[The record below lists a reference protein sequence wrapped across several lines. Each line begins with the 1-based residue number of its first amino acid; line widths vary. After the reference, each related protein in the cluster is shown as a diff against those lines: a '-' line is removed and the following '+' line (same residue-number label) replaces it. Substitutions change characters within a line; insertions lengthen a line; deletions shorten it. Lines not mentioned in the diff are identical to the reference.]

1 MSLSRLFDNAAA
13 RFPERIAL
21 DDGQHLISYR
31 RLAERS
37 NRLGQALL
45 GLGLQPQR
53 DHLVSLQFNA
63 TTLVEYEIAAARF
76 GFARSMLNARAPAED
91 HGYCTNLVDA
101 AVFVFQEQFT
111 EHVDRLRAQLPSVRH
126 YVCVGRA
133 PSWAHSYEDLL
144 ARAQD
149 RAPAAHPLPGD
160 VHSIYFTSGT
170 TGRSKGVVLT
180 QRNWSQ
186 VVTNFLVDAFPSIAQ
201 GDVALLCA
209 PISHATGGLVYP
221 HLARGARLRI
231 LDHFDPGQV
240 ARLLLEG
247 GVTAS
252 FMAPTMI
259 QLLLQGRHGLV
270 AEKLR
275 LKALM
280 YGGASFPV
288 DRLEDALAALGP
300 VLVQGYGQWEAPIA
314 FTTLQPREHSE
325 ALAGNPRILHSAG
338 RVVTFA
344 QVGIMDDEGRLLQ
357 PGQTGEIVT
366 AGEHVMREYHKNPE
380 ATAEIRHGQW
390 QRTGDVGEID
400 EDGYVYITDRKKD
413 MIITGGN
420 NVYPRQVEE
429 ALYRHEGVAEACV
442 VGLENELWG
451 ETIHAVVVARPGTAL
466 DRESFLQWAHE
477 QLPTDRRPRS
487 VDFVEALPKNH
498 YGKILRREIRD
509 EARARHARRDEAQA
523 IGNSRS

>member
-1 MSLSRLFDNAAA
+1 MSLSRLFDNAVA
-13 RFPERIAL
+13 RFAQRIAL
-21 DDGQHLISYR
+21 DDGRTQISYR
-31 RLAERS
+31 TLAERS
-37 NRLGQALL
+37 NRFGQALL

-53 DHLVSLQFNA
+53 DHLVSLQNNA
-63 TTLVEYEIAAARF
+63 TTLVEYELTAARF

-91 HGYCTNLVDA
+91 HGYCTNLTEA
-101 AVFVFQEQFT
+101 TVFLFQEQFT
-111 EHVDRLRAQLPSVRH
+111 EHVDRLRAEMPTVRH
-126 YVCVGRA
+126 YVCIGRA
-133 PSWAHSYEDLL
+133 PGWAHSYEALL
-144 ARAQD
+144 AKAQD
-149 RAPAAHPLPGD
+149 RPPAAHPLPDD

-180 QRNWSQ
+180 QRNWNQ
-186 VVTNFLVDAFPSIAQ
+186 VVANFMIDAFPSIAQ
-201 GDVALLCA
+201 DDVALLCA
-209 PISHATGGLVYP
+209 PISHATGGLIYP

-240 ARLLLEG
+240 AGLLLEG
-247 GVTAS
+247 GITAS

-259 QLLLQGRHGLV
+259 QLLLQGSHGLA

-275 LKALM
+275 MKALM

-288 DRLEDALAALGP
+288 DRLEDALAALGH
-300 VLVQGYGQWEAPIA
+300 VLIQGYGQWEAPIA
-314 FTTLQPREHSE
+314 FTTLQPREHRE

-338 RVVTFA
+338 RAVTFA
-344 QVGIMDDEGRLLQ
+344 QVGIMDDEGRLLG

-366 AGEHVMREYHKNPE
+366 AGEHVMREYHRNPE

-390 QRTGDVGEID
+390 QRTGDVGEVD
-400 EDGYVYITDRKKD
+400 EAGYVYITDRKKD

-429 ALYRHEGVAEACV
+429 VLYRHEGIAEACV
-442 VGLENELWG
+442 VGLESALWG
-451 ETIHAVVVARPGTAL
+451 ETIHAVVVPRPGAGL
-466 DRESFLQWAHE
+466 DPEGLLRWSHA

-509 EARARHARRDEAQA
+509 EARARHPRRDGDAA

>member
-13 RFPERIAL
+13 RFADRIAL
-21 DDGQHLISYR
+21 DDGRCTITYR
-31 RLAERS
+31 ALAERS
-37 NRLGQALL
+37 NRFGQALL
-45 GLGLQPQR
+45 GLGLVPQR
-53 DHLVSLQFNA
+53 DHLVSLQNNA
-63 TTLVEYEIAAARF
+63 TTLVEYELTSARF

-91 HGYCTNLVDA
+91 HAYCTQLVDA
-101 AVFVFQEQFT
+101 AVFVFQEAFT

-126 YVCVGRA
+126 WICVGWA
-133 PSWAHSYEDLL
+133 PGWAQSYEDLL
-144 ARAQD
+144 ARAAD
-149 RAPAAHPLPGD
+149 RPPAAHPLPTD

-180 QRNWSQ
+180 QRNWTQ
-186 VVTNFLVDAFPSIAQ
+186 VVTNFMVDALPRIARD
-201 GDVALLCA
+201 DVALLCA

-231 LDHFDPGQV
+231 VDHFDPAEV

-247 GVTAS
+247 GITSS

-259 QLLLQGRHGLV
+259 QLLLQGGLGLA

-275 LKALM
+275 LKGLM

-300 VLVQGYGQWEAPIA
+300 VLVQGYGQWEAPIL
-314 FTTLQPREHSE
+314 FTALQPEEHVT
-325 ALAGNPRILHSAG
+325 ALSGDTRILHSAG
-338 RVVTFA
+338 RAVSFA
-344 QVGIMDDEGRLLQ
+344 QVGIMDDDGRLLA
-357 PGQTGEIVT
+357 PGETGEIVT

-390 QRTGDVGEID
+390 QRTGDVGEMD
-400 EDGYVYITDRKKD
+400 AQGFVYITDRKKD

-429 ALYRHEGVAEACV
+429 VLYRHEGVLEACV
-442 VGLENELWG
+442 VGVESALWG
-451 ETIHAVVVARPGTAL
+451 ETIHAVVVPRPGVAL
-466 DRESFLQWAHE
+466 APETFLGWAHE
-477 QLPTDRRPRS
+477 RLPTDRRPRS
-487 VDFVEALPKNH
+487 VDIVEALPKNH

-509 EARARHARRDEAQA
+509 AARARHPADRRGD
-523 IGNSRS
+523 GRGGPH